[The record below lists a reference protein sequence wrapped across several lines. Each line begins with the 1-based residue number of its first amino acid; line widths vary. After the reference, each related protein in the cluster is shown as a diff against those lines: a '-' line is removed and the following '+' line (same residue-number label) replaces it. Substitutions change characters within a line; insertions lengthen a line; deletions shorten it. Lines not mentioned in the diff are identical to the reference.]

1 LHNGR
6 AFAQKSFL
14 PSAQIPDQ
22 CGAMT
27 PTREEAWNLVCE
39 HTVNE
44 SLRRHMLSVEA
55 AMRAYA
61 LRFGSDPDLWGVVGL
76 LHDFDYERYPN
87 VTSDGHPNRGAEILR
102 RKGIDEGIIRA
113 ILAHASEVTAIEP
126 ESLMEK
132 TLVAVDELTGFIIAV
147 ALVRP
152 SRSILDVELKSVKRK
167 WKDKAFAAPVNR
179 EEIERAAALLNVSL
193 DEHIQLVLDAMK
205 ERAGELGLK

>member
-1 LHNGR
+1 MHNGR

-102 RKGIDEGIIRA
+102 RKGIDEVIIRA
-113 ILAHASEVTAIEP
+113 ILAHASEVTGIEP